1 MGRYKGR
8 TFVREQ
14 SYVCGNFMDADIY
27 PVFQRPGIR
36 RRKSKPTS
44 EMQEKL
50 NQRNAERKF
59 ARLANLNFGPEDYA
73 LHLTY
78 ANQPENADE
87 AVRLVRNY
95 IRRINRRRKK
105 AGLEPAKY
113 LLTTEYGKKTGRVH
127 HHLIISGGLS
137 RDEMENVWGRGTA
150 NCLRL
155 QFDEETGITGL
166 AAYITKE
173 RSMYKRW
180 SGSRNLIQPEPV
192 QRDGAMSMDDL
203 DDLGEAAD
211 AGLGYNELERL
222 YPGWRC
228 VECAGIRND
237 VNHAWY
243 VRARFVRIAP
253 ETEKDE
259 RRPARRKTYAAERGL

>member
-1 MGRYKGR
+1 MGAYHGR

-14 SYVCGNFMDADIY
+14 SYVCGDYMDADIY
-27 PVFQRPGIR
+27 TVFQRPGFR
-36 RRKSKPTS
+36 RKKSKPTK
-44 EMQEKL
+44 EIQEKL
-50 NQRNAERKF
+50 NQRNSERKF
-59 ARLANLNFGPEDYA
+59 ARLANLNFSEKDYA

-78 ANQPENADE
+78 SNQQPADPEA

-105 AGLEPAKY
+105 AGLDVAKY
-113 LLTTEYGKKTGRVH
+113 LLTTELGKKNGRIH

-137 RDEMENVWGRGTA
+137 RDEMESVWGLGTA

-155 QFDEETGITGL
+155 QFDAEQGITGL

-180 SGSRNLIQPEPV
+180 SGSRNLSQPEPV
-192 QRDGAMSMDDL
+192 QRDGAMSLDDL
-203 DDLGEAAD
+203 TDLGEAAES
-211 AGLGYNELERL
+211 GLGYNMLESM

-228 VECAGIRND
+228 VECAGIYNMYNRS
-237 VNHAWY
+237 WY
-243 VRARFVRIAP
+243 VRARFARIKAQSVRGCRYGNSVPIHAVNP
-253 ETEKDE
+253 
-259 RRPARRKTYAAERGL
+259 